1 MSRALDMDR
10 AAPVLDFIKH
20 DITQGNG
27 AAGWIDRAKA
37 AGFSDDDICE
47 ALEWLARAR
56 QYLDD
61 HR

>member
-10 AAPVLDFIKH
+10 VAPVLDFIKH

-27 AAGWIDRAKA
+27 AAGWTDRAKA
-37 AGFSDDDICE
+37 AGFSAADIAE
-47 ALEWLARAR
+47 TLEWLARAR
-56 QYLDD
+56 QYLGD